1 MHTNEIVLGMEQIV
15 KLVATSG
22 HLKTY
27 IVEGPAGSG
36 KSSIV
41 NLAKNMFGD
50 KFNYVVID
58 CTQWDVG
65 DVQIPDVDKVNL
77 VTRFVPN
84 VLLVGDGT
92 KPMFILLDEIGKA
105 SRPVQNALLPVML
118 ERRAGMRPLPAG
130 SIVFGATNLGAEGM
144 GDLFQPHA
152 RNRVSFLKMRS
163 PTSEEW
169 INNFALHNDVPPE
182 VMAFANKNP
191 QLFHS
196 FEQYTNPDDN
206 LDIFHPKQQRKSF
219 VTARSLYL
227 ASIELRPEVR
237 AAVGDSD
244 ATFAAI
250 AGNIGAHAAANL
262 MAFVELADK
271 MPSWE
276 SIVHS
281 PATALLPEDSPA
293 AMCLVVFSM
302 VARFDKTTL
311 PSVITYMKRLPTEIQ
326 CMFATQVM
334 RSPRG
339 GLAASHRPF
348 TDWCISNHWAMK

>member
-1 MHTNEIVLGMEQIV
+1 MTNELALSMAQIV

-84 VLLVGDGT
+84 VLLVGDGI
-92 KPMFILLDEIGKA
+92 KPMFVLLDEIGKA

-118 ERRAGMRPLPAG
+118 ERRAGMRKLPEG

-163 PTSEEW
+163 PTNEEW
-169 INNFALHNDVPPE
+169 IDNFALHNNVPPE
-182 VMAFANKNP
+182 VMAFAYQNP

-196 FEQYTNPDDN
+196 FEQYENPRDN
-206 LDIFHPKQQRKSF
+206 LDIFHPREQRKSF

-237 AAVGDSD
+237 AAVGDPD
-244 ATFAAI
+244 ATRAAL
-250 AGNIGAHAAANL
+250 AGNIGANAAMNL
-262 MAFVELADK
+262 LAFVEIGDK
-271 MPSWE
+271 MPSWDA
-276 SIVHS
+276 IVNS
-281 PATALLPEDSPA
+281 PSTALLPEDSPA
-293 AMCLVVFSM
+293 AMCLTVFSA
-302 VARFDKTTL
+302 VARFDKSNIG
-311 PSVITYMKRLPTEIQ
+311 SVMTYMKRLPTEIQ
-326 CMFATQVM
+326 CMFVTQVM
-334 RSPRG
+334 RGSKG
-339 GLAASHRPF
+339 GIAATHRPF
-348 TDWCISNHWAMK
+348 TEWLIQNSWAMK